1 MKQVVLKSKWIG
13 LIVSCIVLPGVA
25 WSLPAAMAPDK
36 AIKARQSG
44 YFLMG
49 QQMARINA
57 TIKGDVPLD
66 KDELQKSAEL
76 LELLSRMTPD
86 NFPAGSEQGTTK
98 AKPEIWKDSAHFKQ
112 LADAMTVEAGKLKGA
127 VASGNLSLMKVA
139 YGNASRS
146 CKACHDSFKAQ

>member
-1 MKQVVLKSKWIG
+1 MKQMILRSKWIG
-13 LIVSCIVLPGVA
+13 VIVSCIVLPGIA
-25 WSLPAAMAPDK
+25 WSVPAAIAPDK

-57 TIKGDVPLD
+57 TIKGDMPLD
-66 KDELQKSAEL
+66 KEELQKSAEL

-86 NFPAGSEQGTTK
+86 NFPAGSEQGATK
-98 AKPEIWKDSAHFKQ
+98 AKPEIWTDSGHFKQ
-112 LADAMTVEAGKLKGA
+112 LAEATAAEASKLKSA
-127 VASGNLSLMKVA
+127 VATGNLSLMKVA